1 VNVVT
6 QQRRY
11 RTLALYVVIAV
22 VLWVV
27 ARGPLP
33 FVPSWWAAG
42 AENRGDPLKRRHRI
56 ADGFVL
62 TGHLLGK
69 SREELITLLGAPPKT
84 DYFSDW
90 EMVYWLGAERGFMS
104 IDSEWLV
111 IRLNASGKAVEAR
124 IVRD

>member
-1 VNVVT
+1 MKH
-6 QQRRY
+6 

-22 VLWVV
+22 VLWLV

-62 TGHLLGK
+62 TGRLLGR
-69 SREELITLLGAPPKT
+69 SREQLITLLGAPPQTNK
-84 DYFSDW
+84 FSDW
-90 EMVYWLGAERGFMS
+90 EMVYPLGAERGFMS